1 MYAGRWLTDSRGID
15 LPMTTK
21 RTIIG
26 ILIAL
31 ALGAAAASP
40 GFAAPRGG
48 ARTNGD
54 TGSFSLVLL
63 NSTDGLP
70 HYGQEVGFKVST
82 NAYFPVVTV
91 DCYQG
96 GVRVSQQSVGYY
108 SWYMWAQVFGL
119 DGGLWKPGAGD
130 CTAVLVSWN
139 SKMTRS
145 TTLATMSFHVYA

>member
-1 MYAGRWLTDSRGID
+1 
-15 LPMTTK
+15 MTTK
-21 RTIIG
+21 RNIIG
-26 ILIAL
+26 ILLAL
-31 ALGAAAASP
+31 AMGAAAASP
-40 GFAAPRGG
+40 SFAAPRAGSHTKGG
-48 ARTNGD
+48 GD

-63 NSTDGLP
+63 NSTDGVP
-70 HYGQEVGFKVST
+70 HYGQEIGFKVTT

-96 GVRVSQQSVGYY
+96 GLRVSQQSVGYY

-119 DGGLWKPGAGD
+119 DGGLWTPGAAD

-145 TTLATMSFHVYA
+145 TTLATMNFHVYA